1 MFRSWLQQFFSSLFF
16 LWKNHPKSIYNNIL
30 SKKKKNSIDSERVKS
45 CKTKKK
51 SKIIFGSSIRPNI
64 SKSSFDDRV
73 RNLNASFQSNEF
85 DLGVAFM
92 CIYANRFLEER
103 RGEWDHVSIYLLFV
117 KGKLYI
123 YIIQGQ
129 RCYQPFPYIIP
140 DINSILKTRIYP
152 FYKRRV
158 LYISEQT
165 Q

>member
-1 MFRSWLQQFFSSLFF
+1 MQNQ
-16 LWKNHPKSIYNNIL
+16 
-30 SKKKKNSIDSERVKS
+30 KKKL
-45 CKTKKK
+45 
-51 SKIIFGSSIRPNI
+51 FGSSIRPNI

-73 RNLNASFQSNEF
+73 RNLNASFQLNEF

-92 CIYANRFLEER
+92 CIYANVFRRREEVNEIMSAYTSCSLR
-103 RGEWDHVSIYLLFV
+103 ANC
-117 KGKLYI
+117 I
-123 YIIQGQ
+123 YILYYTVQGQ